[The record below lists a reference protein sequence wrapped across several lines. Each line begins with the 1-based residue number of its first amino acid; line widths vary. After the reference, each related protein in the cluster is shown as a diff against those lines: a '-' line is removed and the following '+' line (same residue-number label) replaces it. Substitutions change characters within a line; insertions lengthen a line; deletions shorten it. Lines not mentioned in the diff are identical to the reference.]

1 MTVLV
6 QHVHYELQSL
16 YKSMHVSYLECI
28 EDNNVHGACID
39 FEAHNA
45 HVVLVLS
52 CVSPPKGDTNTE
64 SRSRYL
70 STKYK

>member
-28 EDNNVHGACID
+28 EDNKG
-39 FEAHNA
+39 
-45 HVVLVLS
+45 S
-52 CVSPPKGDTNTE
+52 C
-64 SRSRYL
+64 
-70 STKYK
+70 STKHLDQS